1 MIRISDTVYNIIKSK
16 PYLEYALSKGLVNI
30 SALARELKPE
40 VEAAC
45 LKPVTTGAIT
55 MALNRLEPTIIQ
67 QFETSNVRGK
77 LHNVIVRSG
86 LVECTFLNSDTLFDK
101 ITQLINLYHE
111 TPHSFFTLT
120 RGTFET
126 TLIASSASRD
136 DIFLAMKTEKL
147 VKEIDNLS
155 SITIKLDQSVLHNP
169 GTYYEVLKALAW
181 EGINVIEVFSTY
193 RELVVLFDSSV
204 IDESF
209 RVLKHYFFT

>member
-1 MIRISDTVYNIIKSK
+1 MIRISDTVYNIIKTK

-45 LKPVTTGAIT
+45 LKPVTTSAII
-55 MALNRLEPTIIQ
+55 MALNRFEPTITQ

-77 LHNVIVRSG
+77 LQNVIVRSG
-86 LVECTFLNSDTLFDK
+86 LVEFTFLNSETLFNR

-111 TPHSFFTLT
+111 TPHSFITFT

-126 TLIASSASRD
+126 TLIASSTSRD
-136 DIFLAMKTEKL
+136 DICQVMQPEKL
-147 VKEIDNLS
+147 VKEINNLS
-155 SITIKLDQSVLHNP
+155 SITIKLDQAVLRNP
-169 GTYYEVLKALAW
+169 GTYYEILKALAW

-193 RELVVLFDSSV
+193 RELIVLFDSEV
-204 IDESF
+204 IDDSF
-209 RVLKHYFFT
+209 RVLKHYFLT